1 MINPHKTQGLT
12 LFATY
17 SIRAAQ
23 LCPSSVPAVL
33 LLLSFLRFEAEQVA
47 AFCFFSEV
55 GAWYALSVPDVQDI
69 FLLLFVS
76 SGKVT
81 FDI

>member
-17 SIRAAQ
+17 SICAAQ

-55 GAWYALSVPDVQDI
+55 EAWYALSVPDVQDI
-69 FLLLFVS
+69 FLLLYVS